1 MTTNIK
7 MPNYWILALKQF
19 NHGKNTWCVAK
30 KGTPENAQ
38 VREIMEKLKISSED
52 EKPHTMYKSAKSV
65 KPNRDSL
72 GEYGKWLMITDK
84 VDGFKINTQ
93 SDELFQLGYYGFTKK
108 THKNRLPLQSHNYY
122 VFEVTKITPKM
133 IEYELIELEYQLYK
147 KNENKH
153 KLFTRRTSKHKRLFD
168 NGIEIINHV
177 WSDNGEHIHLTF
189 KVNELNN
196 LNDNYHL
203 IGKFEERK

>member
-1 MTTNIK
+1 MLGSSNMDCVINPLTGRAVKSTSR
-7 MPNYWILALKQF
+7 L
-19 NHGKNTWCVAK
+19 GKK
-30 KGTPENAQ
+30 IMKDKENQ
-38 VREIMEKLKISSED
+38 D

-65 KPNRDSL
+65 KPDRDSL
-72 GEYGKWLMITDK
+72 GEYEKWLMITMK
-84 VDGFKINTQ
+84 VDGFTINTQ
-93 SDELFQLGYYGFTKK
+93 SHKEFQLGYYGFTKK
-108 THKNRLPLQSHNYY
+108 THKKILPLQSHNYY

-177 WSDNGEHIHLTF
+177 WSDNGKHIHLTF
-189 KVNELNN
+189 KVNELN
-196 LNDNYHL
+196 
-203 IGKFEERK
+203 